1 MTITNILSMR
11 LAKSQLPALEN
22 LLSIHLEFTNLKRG
36 LLSRGSNEVVGEGVI
51 PVT

>member
-1 MTITNILSMR
+1 MIIANTFSTR

-22 LLSIHLEFTNLKRG
+22 LLSIHLEFTVLKGG
-36 LLSRGSNEVVGEGVI
+36 LLWGVGVAGGDVI